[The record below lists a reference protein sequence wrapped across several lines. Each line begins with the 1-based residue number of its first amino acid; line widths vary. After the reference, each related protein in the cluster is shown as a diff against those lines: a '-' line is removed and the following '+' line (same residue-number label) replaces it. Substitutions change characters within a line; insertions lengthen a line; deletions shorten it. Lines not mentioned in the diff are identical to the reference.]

1 MTDAG
6 SLRCARASCGQQDS
20 YSCCHI
26 QRLVK
31 GRPGLGRKFRV
42 SSLQGVS
49 VKISSQALSSRS
61 LQARPG
67 QVQCFAQADKL
78 EGREAD
84 DQLLARGSFADSFT
98 LGELLG
104 IGSFGKV
111 RCLRRSWWLFTSR
124 TLAPCTTYLLLL
136 KCNAHVVVGLQGASQ

>member
-6 SLRCARASCGQQDS
+6 CLREARASCGQQES
-20 YSCCHI
+20 RPCCHVV
-26 QRLVK
+26 RPVK
-31 GRPGLGRKFRV
+31 GRPGFGRNFRV

-49 VKISSQALSSRS
+49 VKISSQAFSSRS

-78 EGREAD
+78 EEREVD
-84 DQLLARGSFADSFT
+84 DQLLSRDSFSDSFT

-104 IGSFGKV
+104 IGSFGRV
-111 RCLRRSWWLFTSR
+111 RCFTRKCLFTSFI
-124 TLAPCTTYLLLL
+124 LAIYATYLLLV
-136 KCNAHVVVGLQGASQ
+136 CEAYVAVDVPSGAQ